1 MNITIGTPPQNVTVV
16 FDTGS
21 SDLIV
26 NSPSSEL
33 CKSGRCVY
41 GTFDAN
47 KSTSLQTIDHSMS
60 IVYTVGQMMGQW
72 ARDTVEIQGV
82 KLDNFVLGVGD
93 NASGV
98 AQNVLGV
105 GFPDLP
111 VFADGSTELQDTP
124 GVMAVAGAINT
135 AAFSVYLR
143 NNSNSN
149 GAVIFGGLDKAHYTG
164 DLVTYPIVPNVNQY
178 YDRLAVNVSAVEI
191 DGIKTNSTMRTL
203 LDTGEPDLRLPTD
216 FVKSVWEKY
225 NVTGL
230 PVGDPKLGV
239 VWGLIDC
246 SMANSS
252 ATVNVSLPGLS
263 ISIPFQ
269 NLVLDPSVELITAF
283 GKRPSDVPKGTCL
296 FNFNDAGSDP
306 DVYVLGIPFLQSAY
320 AIFDLDSKEI
330 SLAPVNQNPGPSDI
344 VEITNTTVPAPK
356 ATDSGS
362 LQNMPVSSVILLGL
376 VGIFVFMQ

>member
-1 MNITIGTPPQNVTVV
+1 
-16 FDTGS
+16 
-21 SDLIV
+21 
-26 NSPSSEL
+26 
-33 CKSGRCVY
+33 
-41 GTFDAN
+41 
-47 KSTSLQTIDHSMS
+47 
-60 IVYTVGQMMGQW
+60 MMGQW
-72 ARDTVEIQGV
+72 ARDTVEIHGV

-164 DLVTYPIVPNVNQY
+164 DLVTYRIVPNVNQH

-216 FVKSVWEKY
+216 FVKSVWDKY

-252 ATVNVSLPGLS
+252 ATVDVSLPGLS

-269 NLVLDPSVELITAF
+269 NLVLDPSAELITAF
-283 GKRPSDVPKGTCL
+283 GKKPSDVPKGTCL

-362 LQNMPVSSVILLGL
+362 LQNTPVSSVILLGL